1 MQDKVIEA
9 KSQHQSIAGH
19 PVFVWIHPRDTA
31 NISHKPEEP
40 WLIQWFS
47 FSRQDGTAIR
57 IWENTPRWADC
68 RSADDEVTIKC
79 AYRRNCCILDNDN
92 YKDIS
97 RKASLSLSL
106 VIFGLDK
113 VKRDPMLQAQGQLRF
128 CCILED
134 RSQYICEGL
143 ASAPE
148 RQQDSRVVRFQ
159 PGPNPY
165 EVLLW
170 RPGHLSLLNEFLLPK
185 FVHFSGSDWKNRMW
199 IRTLGHT
206 YSRGWLLWSS
216 CEHG

>member
-97 RKASLSLSL
+97 RKASLSLLSYLVLLQSQKRSNAASSRTVALLLYFRRQKPVHLRRTGISSWETARFASGTISAGTESIWGTSLTPRSL
-106 VIFGLDK
+106 VT
-113 VKRDPMLQAQGQLRF
+113 AQW
-128 CCILED
+128 
-134 RSQYICEGL
+134 
-143 ASAPE
+143 
-148 RQQDSRVVRFQ
+148 V
-159 PGPNPY
+159 
-165 EVLLW
+165 
-170 RPGHLSLLNEFLLPK
+170 
-185 FVHFSGSDWKNRMW
+185 FVA
-199 IRTLGHT
+199 
-206 YSRGWLLWSS
+206 
-216 CEHG
+216 